1 MTVDDAIAASRATDA
16 SRVDEITDLFVAA
29 GCHRARFASLA
40 PFDRVLGALA
50 WAVRA
55 ADGALDDVDADAL
68 YATMGE
74 RLRAC
79 EAIERALRD
88 MGAPGALRAHQIGGL
103 DADAL
108 LPTARWLITRVLET
122 RERRKRDARARAMYA
137 YKRTCGREAL
147 GTARTRERAAR
158 ARRALREEYGARR
171 RYKRAAGKEPPRE
184 NASRWAKS
192 VMMEYGHKLAGLE
205 AFASAATAVL
215 AATRWRR
222 RTRAST
228 PASARSS
235 STRCPPT

>member
-55 ADGALDDVDADAL
+55 ADGALDDVDADAQ

-122 RERRKRDARARAMYA
+122 RERRKPVSYTHLTLPTI
-137 YKRTCGREAL
+137 Y
-147 GTARTRERAAR
+147 
-158 ARRALREEYGARR
+158 
-171 RYKRAAGKEPPRE
+171 
-184 NASRWAKS
+184 S
-192 VMMEYGHKLAGLE
+192 V
-205 AFASAATAVL
+205 
-215 AATRWRR
+215 
-222 RTRAST
+222 
-228 PASARSS
+228 
-235 STRCPPT
+235 